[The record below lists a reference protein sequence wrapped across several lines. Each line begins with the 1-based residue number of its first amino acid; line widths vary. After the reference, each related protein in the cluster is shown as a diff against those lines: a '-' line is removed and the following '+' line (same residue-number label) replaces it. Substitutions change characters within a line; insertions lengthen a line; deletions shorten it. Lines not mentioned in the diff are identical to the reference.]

1 MVSSARRRKR
11 GIEKAVGGQRKGE
24 ADDARSPRAVLS
36 LPWSNVGIYEAQGP
50 RGLETSED
58 GCCKI
63 EGSRIWMTRATPKGE
78 MTIKEIGQNN
88 ESASIPCLKDTRK
101 QRK

>member
-11 GIEKAVGGQRKGE
+11 GIEEAVGGQRKGE
-24 ADDARSPRAVLS
+24 ADDTRSPRVVLS
-36 LPWSNVGIYEAQGP
+36 LPWSNLGIYEAQGL
-50 RGLETSED
+50 RDLETSED

-63 EGSRIWMTRATPKGE
+63 EGSRIWIMRATSKGE
-78 MTIKEIGQNN
+78 MTIKEIGQNS